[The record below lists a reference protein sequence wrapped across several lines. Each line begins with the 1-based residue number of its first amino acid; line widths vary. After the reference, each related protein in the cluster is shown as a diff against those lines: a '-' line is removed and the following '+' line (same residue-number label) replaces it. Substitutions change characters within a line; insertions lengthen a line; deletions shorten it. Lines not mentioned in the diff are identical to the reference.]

1 MRIRDIFR
9 QFTRNSCGFALLQV
23 AVGLSI
29 LSLGV
34 GLIGTSVFQVLSI
47 QRHWQDDRVATK
59 DLRHT
64 GSWFAGDALNAET
77 VVFGSPGDPTVTLSW
92 SEIVDNSVPGSPVFQ
107 FHSSVYSLDGDTL
120 TRTETL
126 PDNSVVTTILADDVD
141 SAAFSLSGRVLT
153 LNMTVNSG
161 NGGTTPMIL
170 KPYLRVLQS

>member
-9 QFTRNSCGFALLQV
+9 QSARSSCGFALLEI

-29 LSLGV
+29 LSMGV

-77 VVFGSPGDPTVTLSW
+77 VVFGIPPKTTVTLTS
-92 SEIVDNSVPGSPVFQ
+92 SGIVDDKPYTHEQ
-107 FHSSVYSLDGDTL
+107 VYGWDGDIL
-120 TRTETL
+120 TRTEEG
-126 PDNSVVTTILADDVD
+126 VVTILADDVD
-141 SAAFSLSGRVLT
+141 SAAFSLSGKFLT
-153 LNMTVNSG
+153 LEMGVNSG
-161 NGGTTPMIL
+161 NGGITLMTL
-170 KPYLRVLQS
+170 KTYLRNLQP